1 MIKLKQ
7 MEKLFYKNL
16 KLFLKDLIVVFPDD
30 DETIQIISTSINLA
44 IIDDDDSQKI
54 IKKFYNSL
62 LPLENKIIAQDV
74 SIFSMDPTTYWPS
87 SSYECRL
94 FTKINDNWE
103 SFTDHNKNILWEY
116 IQLLF
121 VLSKNII
128 DTIV

>member
-1 MIKLKQ
+1 MIKSKQ

-16 KLFLKDLIVVFPDD
+16 KLFLKDLIIVFPDD

-44 IIDDDDSQKI
+44 IIDDDSQKI

-62 LPLENKIIAQDV
+62 FPLENKIITQDI

-128 DTIV
+128 DVSV

>member
-1 MIKLKQ
+1 MIKSKQ

-16 KLFLKDLIVVFPDD
+16 KLFLKDLIIVFPDD

-44 IIDDDDSQKI
+44 IIDDDSQKI

-62 LPLENKIIAQDV
+62 FPLENKIITQDI

-128 DTIV
+128 DTII

>member
-1 MIKLKQ
+1 MDKI
-7 MEKLFYKNL
+7 FYKNL

-44 IIDDDDSQKI
+44 IIDDDSQKI

-62 LPLENKIIAQDV
+62 FPLENKIITQDI

-128 DTIV
+128 DNVV

>member
-1 MIKLKQ
+1 MDKI
-7 MEKLFYKNL
+7 FYKNL

-44 IIDDDDSQKI
+44 IIDDDSQKI

-62 LPLENKIIAQDV
+62 FPLENKIITQDI

-128 DTIV
+128 DNII

>member
-1 MIKLKQ
+1 MD
-7 MEKLFYKNL
+7 KLFYKNL

-44 IIDDDDSQKI
+44 IIDDDSQKI

-62 LPLENKIIAQDV
+62 FPLENKIITQDI

-128 DTIV
+128 DVSV

>member
-1 MIKLKQ
+1 

-44 IIDDDDSQKI
+44 IIDDDSQKI

-62 LPLENKIIAQDV
+62 FPLENKIITQDI

-128 DTIV
+128 VNVV